1 MGHPM
6 IGYPVVMEIP
16 VVWGDMDSFQHVN
29 NVVYLRWFESVRLE
43 YLQRLGTLDEKVKTG
58 IGPILA
64 SISCKYRIPL
74 QYSDTVLVGVKT
86 TNIGEDRFTMHHAV
100 YSNGRNKIAAEGDG
114 VIVMFDY
121 LENRKVAVSDD
132 LRKRISDLEGAA
144 RS

>member
-43 YLQRLGTLDEKVKTG
+43 YLQRLGTLDGKVKTG

-74 QYSDTVLVGVKT
+74 QYPDTVLVGVKT

>member
-43 YLQRLGTLDEKVKTG
+43 YLQRLGTLDGKVKTG
-58 IGPILA
+58 IGPIPV
-64 SISCKYRIPL
+64 SKYRIPL

-100 YSNGRNKIAAEGDG
+100 CSNGRNKIAAEGDG

>member
-1 MGHPM
+1 MEHPM

-43 YLQRLGTLDEKVKTG
+43 YLQRLGTLDGKVKTG

-74 QYSDTVLVGVKT
+74 QYPDTVLVGVKT